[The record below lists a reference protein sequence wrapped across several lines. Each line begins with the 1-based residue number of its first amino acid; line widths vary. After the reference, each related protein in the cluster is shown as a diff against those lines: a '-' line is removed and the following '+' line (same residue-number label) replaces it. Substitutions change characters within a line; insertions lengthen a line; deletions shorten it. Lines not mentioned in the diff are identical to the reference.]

1 MGEFY
6 GIFLCLFF
14 VIWTFNSSLSKT
26 FEITNIT
33 RSGKRGSPTCV
44 FFLDVLSKIFPVG
57 HLIITQKLQSIR
69 TPLCFASSWIRMWL
83 FTFVPHI
90 PHFGICR
97 CLVNEL
103 CCDLSC
109 YVFLW
114 SCKHKFYT
122 QTFRP
127 PSSPAPPPDPSAQQ
141 AWHQASSLQQ
151 HSLEKPQDFP
161 PRFWQEAH
169 FAQISFTFN
178 IFIVFVV
185 NVNVD
190 VNPKHLGCFKHLQRV
205 VSRVA

>member
-1 MGEFY
+1 M
-6 GIFLCLFF
+6 
-14 VIWTFNSSLSKT
+14 
-26 FEITNIT
+26 
-33 RSGKRGSPTCV
+33 GSPTCV

-57 HLIITQKLQSIR
+57 RLIITKVAIN
-69 TPLCFASSWIRMWL
+69 PH
-83 FTFVPHI
+83 TFVLYFHVDSHVALRLRLKRASLTLAFVDAWWMNSVVI
-90 PHFGICR
+90 HH
-97 CLVNEL
+97 VT
-103 CCDLSC
+103 
-109 YVFLW
+109 
-114 SCKHKFYT
+114 CKLKFST

-151 HSLEKPQDFP
+151 HFLEKPQHFP
-161 PRFWQEAH
+161 FDRRLI
-169 FAQISFTFN
+169 FAQILFTFN